1 MTGSLEVVGLQ
12 NSMTA
17 IALTLKHALLF
28 SIRNTFQCNHCLH
41 LRNYRS
47 RQRLESSIY
56 GTASAALP
64 QAAKG
69 LSRKLL

>member
-1 MTGSLEVVGLQ
+1 MTRSLEVVGLQ
-12 NSMTA
+12 NNMTA
-17 IALTLKHALLF
+17 ITLTLKHALLF
-28 SIRNTFQCNHCLH
+28 GYVTLSNVIT
-41 LRNYRS
+41 S